1 VSAGGLRSVLRRSL
15 GAEPMNLDVL
25 DVLEI
30 GMFVTRP

>member
-1 VSAGGLRSVLRRSL
+1 MRSVLRRSL

-25 DVLEI
+25 DVLDVLEI